1 MRVLLREKLDLIIE
15 DVHGPED
22 LLGESVNDPIFSVY
36 GLLTYHRPRRKV
48 TRIMVRMGAT
58 KISW

>member
-22 LLGESVNDPIFSVY
+22 RLGESVNDPIFSV
-36 GLLTYHRPRRKV
+36 
-48 TRIMVRMGAT
+48 MGRSRT
-58 KISW
+58 IDLEGKSPGSW